1 LIVETYVK
9 PVTQEQNVKE
19 YINRLN
25 PVDIDD
31 YRDFNYE
38 NVNLPNNNNFYML
51 HPEKYNNNYYNNN
64 VLSKETIIKEDNFLP
79 NKPIIQNTLYREDTL
94 KFTNNQFYE
103 KPSKPIDQETMSKAS
118 NLVDEFFKDVK
129 NVKTEKV
136 NNSVNEVIIWL

>member
-64 VLSKETIIKEDNFLP
+64 VLSKETFIKEDNFLP

-103 KPSKPIDQETMSKAS
+103 KLSKPIDQETMSKAS
-118 NLVDEFFKDVK
+118 NLVEEFFKDVK